1 MNKGI
6 YLILTLC
13 LFTFFSCDANRHFE
27 ENHDFKELN
36 WSEEEPVQ
44 FEVEID
50 DNSLKYNLIANIRNG
65 LNYPYQNIYLKWQI
79 ADSLGNTIDNGL
91 QNIDLF
97 DAKTGKPLNKGIGS
111 ISTNQK
117 AFAEEFQFPFAG
129 KFAIQFE
136 QFMRVPVL
144 MDVYSVGLRVEK
156 SESE

>member
-6 YLILTLC
+6 YLILALC
-13 LFTFFSCDANRHFE
+13 LFTLFSCDANRHFE

-50 DNSLKYNLIANIRNG
+50 DNRLKYNLKANIRTG
-65 LNYPYQNIYLKWQI
+65 LNYPYQNIYLQWQI

-111 ISTNQK
+111 INTNQK
-117 AFAEEFQFPFAG
+117 TFAEEFQFPFTG
-129 KFAIQFE
+129 KFSMQFE
-136 QFMRVPVL
+136 QFMRVPAL
-144 MDVYSVGLRVEK
+144 TDVYSVGLRVEK